1 MLKVMIVDDEP
12 STREGL
18 EMFIPWEDLGFEIVG
33 TAEDGFDAIEKY
45 KELKPNLM
53 MVDMKMPEMSG
64 IELIQKIREVDSS
77 IQFIVLSG
85 FAEFEYARNAMK
97 YNVKDYLVKPVDEDE
112 LIPILTELAQGFIKE
127 EEFSRVK
134 KKMDEENKERV
145 IQAAVTGECM
155 EELKELC
162 DHLKWN
168 RFRILLIEVKKNE
181 YALGDIKK
189 QLKQVYELDKKGL
202 IFTTGSYIGILL
214 NADQEVN
221 NNIAHI
227 YKAIHQNI
235 QTKFVASI
243 SQTFKEIEDLST
255 QFNIASDLIKDQF
268 FYDEGIILHS
278 DSKPVI
284 TVEEGVSKDKISSL
298 QLSEVVEQL
307 VFALEIG
314 DKKVIERICMNAG
327 KYMIFN
333 ELSEQTIKEKYIEI
347 VTSLL
352 KKLMYENKNIHEKVS
367 NILSRVYEIE
377 TQSKLT
383 ELLTYVTNLLE
394 EMLDSIDSS
403 DSDILVKKMIKLIEQ
418 NYYKNIKLETL
429 AKVLNYNRFYL
440 GKLFRDYTG
449 EYFNTYLDKIRIE
462 NGKKLLLQ
470 GLKVYEVAEQVGFSN
485 VDYFH
490 SKFKKYVGESPSSY
504 KKNHGLS

>member
-181 YALGDIKK
+181 
-189 QLKQVYELDKKGL
+189 
-202 IFTTGSYIGILL
+202 
-214 NADQEVN
+214 
-221 NNIAHI
+221 
-227 YKAIHQNI
+227 
-235 QTKFVASI
+235 
-243 SQTFKEIEDLST
+243 
-255 QFNIASDLIKDQF
+255 
-268 FYDEGIILHS
+268 
-278 DSKPVI
+278 
-284 TVEEGVSKDKISSL
+284 
-298 QLSEVVEQL
+298 
-307 VFALEIG
+307 
-314 DKKVIERICMNAG
+314 
-327 KYMIFN
+327 
-333 ELSEQTIKEKYIEI
+333 
-347 VTSLL
+347 
-352 KKLMYENKNIHEKVS
+352 
-367 NILSRVYEIE
+367 
-377 TQSKLT
+377 
-383 ELLTYVTNLLE
+383 
-394 EMLDSIDSS
+394 
-403 DSDILVKKMIKLIEQ
+403 
-418 NYYKNIKLETL
+418 
-429 AKVLNYNRFYL
+429 
-440 GKLFRDYTG
+440 
-449 EYFNTYLDKIRIE
+449 
-462 NGKKLLLQ
+462 
-470 GLKVYEVAEQVGFSN
+470 
-485 VDYFH
+485 
-490 SKFKKYVGESPSSY
+490 
-504 KKNHGLS
+504 